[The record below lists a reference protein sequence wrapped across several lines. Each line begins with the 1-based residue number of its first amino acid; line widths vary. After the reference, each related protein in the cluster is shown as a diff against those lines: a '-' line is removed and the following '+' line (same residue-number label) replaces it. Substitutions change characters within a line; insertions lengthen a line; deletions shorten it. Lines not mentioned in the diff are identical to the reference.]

1 MSTDT
6 PHPDSD
12 LQGAVD
18 AYLAVS
24 RGGAELF
31 GGDQDAYE
39 AAEEAAW
46 ERMLAAALEP
56 VR

>member
-1 MSTDT
+1 MSAFV
-6 PHPDSD
+6 PHPDSA
-12 LQGAVD
+12 LQRAID

-31 GGDQDAYE
+31 SGDQGAYE

-56 VR
+56 VS